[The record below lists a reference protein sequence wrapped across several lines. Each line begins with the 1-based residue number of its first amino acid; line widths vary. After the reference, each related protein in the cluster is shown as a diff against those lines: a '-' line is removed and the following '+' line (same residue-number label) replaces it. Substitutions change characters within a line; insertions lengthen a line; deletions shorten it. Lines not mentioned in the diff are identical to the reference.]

1 VILDSTAVKFRRLGS
16 SSVGLPSGTLLPSRA
31 TNAWAVGA
39 SADDVSTLST
49 LGELVGTVGSA
60 ADALPHWMIRT
71 S

>member
-1 VILDSTAVKFRRLGS
+1 M
-16 SSVGLPSGTLLPSRA
+16 GLPSDTLLPSQA